1 MWANVAR
8 PPELTFRMCYVLFE
22 CSGPRAERRTEKGVG
37 LLMRIE
43 KRVRALETRWIASP
57 VTLHFAD
64 GSTRELRGPR
74 NFLAGLF
81 AAAYQGANRTALQAE
96 QLELI
101 RRAVYADEPG
111 GGHMVELVQVMLAAA
126 EAPFSPELAAC
137 EPLAVAD
144 ITADP
149 FPSGS

>member
-1 MWANVAR
+1 M
-8 PPELTFRMCYVLFE
+8 P
-22 CSGPRAERRTEKGVG
+22 
-37 LLMRIE
+37 MRIE

-64 GSTRELRGPR
+64 GSTRELR
-74 NFLAGLF
+74 
-81 AAAYQGANRTALQAE
+81 
-96 QLELI
+96 
-101 RRAVYADEPG
+101 RAVDADEPG

-144 ITADP
+144 TTADP